1 MLHVT
6 VGKTQVAVSVGFP
19 AVVAALCYFDK
30 TGSAAMCLY
39 AALLHEAAHVVVLH
53 LCGSYARTL
62 TFGAFGM
69 RMELPL
75 LSYTAAATVAAA
87 GPLCNLLF
95 AALSACCGWRVS
107 LLAHVALGLFNAL
120 PVYPLDGGQVLFC
133 IAANTRGEHAAK
145 TLCRFTSLAVIV
157 PLFAAAWWLLWSTG
171 YNVSLFLLCGYL
183 VFLLFFG
190 KKH

>member
-1 MLHVT
+1 MS
-6 VGKTQVAVSVGFP
+6 VSVGFP
-19 AVVAALCYFDK
+19 AAVAALCYFDK

-39 AALLHEAAHVVVLH
+39 AALLHEAAHIGVLRW
-53 LCGSYARTL
+53 CGAVPRSL

-75 LSYTAAATVAAA
+75 LSYTAAAAVAAA

-95 AALSACCGWRVS
+95 AVLSACGGWRVS
-107 LLAHVALGLFNAL
+107 LLAHLALGVFNLL
-120 PVYPLDGGQVLFC
+120 PIYPLDGGQVLFC
-133 IAANTRGEHAAK
+133 LAANKRGETTAK
-145 TLCRFTSLAVIV
+145 TLCVLAASAVIL
-157 PLFAAAWWLLWSTG
+157 PLFAAAWWLFLSTG

-183 VFLLFFG
+183 IFLLFFG